1 MTEYEKRGYL
11 NQNFRIFHPKD
22 SSRREFAY
30 HYHDFYKILILLS
43 GDVTY
48 CIEGRSY
55 ELAPF
60 DIVLVNA
67 GEVHRPIIRSDST
80 YERIILYI
88 SPEFLQSFRKEECD
102 LGLCFARARQ
112 EKSGVLRM
120 PSMKNS
126 KLFSV
131 LLELEGSLG
140 DTDYGGGLYQ
150 DILFL
155 EFMIQLNRAAVHD
168 DLSFL
173 VTNESN
179 DKILGLLSYLNE
191 HLTEELSI
199 DILAEKF
206 YISKYYLM
214 HSFKKETGYTIGNYV
229 SIKRLRYAREL
240 IRQGMSATAAC
251 FECGFRNYATF
262 FRAYRKQFGEAP
274 GRDARQSPG

>member
-11 NQNFRIFHPKD
+11 DQNFRFFHPKD
-22 SSRREFAY
+22 SERREFAY

-67 GEVHRPIIRSDST
+67 GEVHRPIIRGGST

-88 SPEFLQSFRKEECD
+88 SPDFLKSFQKETCD
-102 LGLCFARARQ
+102 LGLCFVRARQ
-112 EKSGVLRM
+112 EKSSVLRM
-120 PSMKNS
+120 SSMKNS

-131 LLELEGSLG
+131 LMELEQSLD
-140 DTDYGGGLYQ
+140 DTDYGGVLYR

-173 VTNESN
+173 ATNQSN
-179 DKILGLLSYLNE
+179 DKVLGLLSYLNE

-199 DILAEKF
+199 DALAEKF
-206 YISKYYLM
+206 YTSKYYLM
-214 HSFKKETGYTIGNYV
+214 HSFKKETGYTIGTYV
-229 SIKRLRYAREL
+229 TIKRLRYAREL
-240 IRQGMSATAAC
+240 IRQGMPATAAC
-251 FECGFRNYATF
+251 FECGFRNYSTF
-262 FRAYRKQFGEAP
+262 FRAYKKNFGEAP
-274 GRDARQSPG
+274 GRIG